1 MEKTLELISLDDD
14 ELLDV
19 VGGCKQHCNPCEEKP
34 CSSPCGG
41 GFGLVV
47 FAGFAVY

>member
-19 VGGCKQHCNPCEEKP
+19 VGGCGEHSGCCDPC
-34 CSSPCGG
+34 CGPSLCVSFDVCG
-41 GFGLVV
+41 SLCV
-47 FAGFAVY
+47 